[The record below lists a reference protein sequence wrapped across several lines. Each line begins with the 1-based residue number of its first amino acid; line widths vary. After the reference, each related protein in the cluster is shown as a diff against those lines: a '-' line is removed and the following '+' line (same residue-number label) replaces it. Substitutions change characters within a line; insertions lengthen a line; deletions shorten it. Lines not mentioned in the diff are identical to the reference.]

1 MRFRG
6 RERSSQKGDTEGI
19 FERSGTTAKDKNGL
33 ADQVRG
39 GRRAREQLNSSVHSF
54 M

>member
-6 RERSSQKGDTEGI
+6 RERGSQKGDTEGI

-39 GRRAREQLNSSVHSF
+39 GGQAGKETTK
-54 M
+54 